1 MTGRRRP
8 ASARASR
15 PDPAGRSGR
24 ALASGAVAGVVA
36 VTAAALVLGDAGA
49 SERPSVAAGPETTAP
64 VAVDPTVSGSAGVL
78 RVGPEGGFTT
88 IGAALDAAG
97 AGDTVVVAPG
107 IYRERLRVEGPVVL
121 IGEGRPV
128 VDAGGEGHVVEA
140 EGGLEIRGF
149 HLRSSGTRTDDEQAG
164 VMVREG
170 RAVVE
175 DNVLTDV
182 YYGVYL
188 KDAGGSLVR
197 GNRVE
202 GKDLPPPRRGDGI
215 RLWHSS
221 DTRILDNRV
230 HRTRDVVVYFSDDLS
245 IRDNV
250 ITDGRY
256 GLHYMYSDR
265 NEFRR
270 NYFSGN
276 QVGAFIMYST
286 DVSLRENVFAE
297 SRGSSGMGMG
307 LKDADSISAV
317 DNLFVGNRSG
327 IYFDNAPRGRGV
339 VNRFVGNVFLY
350 NGSGV
355 RMLPSVT
362 GNEFEDN
369 AFVGNDRPVRVSGGM
384 AREQVRQNGW
394 DGNHWSGYAGFD
406 RDGDGVGDSP
416 YRYARLTDD
425 LLAERPGLQL
435 FDRSPV
441 MTVVEAVRRFFPLL
455 DPEPVVVDSAPRLR
469 SEALRRWSESPP
481 VSRPD
486 AWRTGAM
493 ETSPDTDA
501 RAVESGRGTGR

>member
-1 MTGRRRP
+1 MRRRRP
-8 ASARASR
+8 ELRPPGHPSGGGAARIV
-15 PDPAGRSGR
+15 
-24 ALASGAVAGVVA
+24 L
-36 VTAAALVLGDAGA
+36 AAALATAATATAAGA
-49 SERPSVAAGPETTAP
+49 GAAQPG
-64 VAVDPTVSGSAGVL
+64 DVL
-78 RVGPEGGFTT
+78 RVGPEGPFAT
-88 IGAALDAAG
+88 IGAALEAAG
-97 AGDTVVVAPG
+97 AGDTVKVGPG
-107 IYRERLRVEGPVVL
+107 VYRERLRVEAPVVL

-149 HLRSSGTRTDDEQAG
+149 HLRASGTRTDAEHAG
-164 VMVREG
+164 VMVRNG

-188 KDAGGSLVR
+188 KNAAGSRIR
-197 GNRVE
+197 GNRIE
-202 GKDLPPPRRGDGI
+202 GKDLPTARRGDGI

-221 DTRILDNRV
+221 GTRVADNRV

-245 IRDNV
+245 IRGNV
-250 ITDGRY
+250 ITAGRY
-256 GLHYMYSDR
+256 GLHYMYSDH

-276 QVGAFIMYST
+276 QVGAFIMYSR

-297 SRGSSGMGMG
+297 SRGSSGMGLG

-327 IYFDNAPRGRGV
+327 IYFDNAPRSTGV
-339 VNRFVGNVFLY
+339 VNRIVDNVFLY

-355 RMLPSVT
+355 RMLPSVA
-362 GNEFEDN
+362 GNEFEGN
-369 AFVGNDRPVRVSGGM
+369 AFVGNDRPARVSGGM
-384 AREQVRQNGW
+384 GSEQVLQNGW
-394 DGNHWSGYAGFD
+394 DGNYWSGYAGFD

-425 LLAERPGLQL
+425 LLAEYPGLQ
-435 FDRSPV
+435 FFERSPV

-455 DPEPVVVDSAPRLR
+455 EPEPVVVDSAPRLR
-469 SEALRRWSESPP
+469 SDALQRWRTSPP
-481 VSRPD
+481 VSRPESFR
-486 AWRTGAM
+486 APGPGGPAGGLRAAAQG
-493 ETSPDTDA
+493 EGTD
-501 RAVESGRGTGR
+501 R